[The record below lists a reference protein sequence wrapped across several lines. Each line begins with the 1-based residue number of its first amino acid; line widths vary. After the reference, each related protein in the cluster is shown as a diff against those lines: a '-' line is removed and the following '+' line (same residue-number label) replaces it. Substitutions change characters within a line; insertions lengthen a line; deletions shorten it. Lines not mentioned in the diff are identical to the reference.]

1 MTSGPKSRVNKTSS
15 TLKLK
20 WIIKTHDVSFH
31 EGYIMKSNITNK
43 NKCFKYKMQ
52 ETKMSSI
59 STEDREGQK
68 CSFDFWPFWLL
79 PLQILFVGQKIKIV

>member
-20 WIIKTHDVSFH
+20 WIIKTHDVAFH
-31 EGYIMKSNITNK
+31 EGYVMKSNITNK

-68 CSFDFWPFWLL
+68 CSFDFWPSWLL
-79 PLQILFVGQKIKIV
+79 PLQILFVGQK